1 VNGRAARRGAD
12 TVARLTGLIAEKGM
26 KTFAVIDQ
34 AAEAR

>member
-1 VNGRAARRGAD
+1 MAALLGVGAD
-12 TVARLTGLIAEKGM
+12 TVARLTGLIAEKGI